1 MQRPSLCPLFDRHR
15 VVLCVG
21 CGGVG
26 KTTISASLALA
37 AAQRGKHVLCLT
49 IDPARRLAN
58 ALGLS
63 RLDTDAQRIE
73 DSVFASA
80 GLVVPGS
87 LTVMM
92 LDAKRTFDELV
103 GKHSPTVEA
112 RDRILNNRIYAHL
125 SERLAGT
132 QEYMA
137 MEKVLAV
144 QKDPAYDFIV
154 LDTPPT
160 THALDFLDAPE
171 RLIATLDSPM
181 AKWFAQA
188 YGAGHLHLNLVAKS
202 AAVALRGVARLM
214 GGQFIELVAEFITE
228 LDALFG
234 GFKSRAAEVA
244 RAFRSDDFAYVL
256 VTSPAPDS
264 IREVLFFARRLAEL
278 GLPRDAIVVN
288 RLHRP
293 PRAGPDLAAI
303 EASISRLGLA
313 RDASSRQLAERVA
326 HAIREEVRWA
336 RRDAAHLDELE
347 GMPLRPGERGPI
359 RVDVPALPSDVHDVS
374 TLAGIA
380 ALLCPRSL

>member
-1 MQRPSLCPLFDRHR
+1 M
-15 VVLCVG
+15 VLCVG

-26 KTTISASLALA
+26 KTTVSASLALA
-37 AAQRGKHVLCLT
+37 AAQRGKRVLCLT

-58 ALGLS
+58 ALGLE
-63 RLDTDAQRIE
+63 RMDTEAHLIDRT
-73 DSVFASA
+73 VFERA

-103 GKHSPTVEA
+103 EKYSPNQRT
-112 RDRILNNRIYAHL
+112 RRRILDNRIYAHL

-137 MEKVLAV
+137 MEKLLAV
-144 QKDPAYDFIV
+144 RKDPAYDFIV

-160 THALDFLDAPE
+160 SSALDFLDAPE

-181 AKWFAQA
+181 ARWFTQA
-188 YGAGHLHLNLVAKS
+188 YGAGRLQLNLIAKS

-214 GGQFIELVAEFITE
+214 GGGFVELVAEFITE
-228 LDALFG
+228 LDSLFG

-244 RAFRSDDFAYVL
+244 RAFRSEEFAYVL

-264 IREVLFFARRLAEL
+264 IREVLFFARRLEEM
-278 GLPRDAIVVN
+278 GLPRDAVVVN
-288 RLHRP
+288 RLHRA
-293 PRAGPDLAAI
+293 PRAMPDRAAI
-303 EASISRLGLA
+303 EASVQRLGLA
-313 RDASSRQLAERVA
+313 GRSDVPGLAARMARALSDEA
-326 HAIREEVRWA
+326 LWA
-336 RRDAAHLDELE
+336 RRDAIHLDELA
-347 GMPLRPGERGPI
+347 GMPGVRGESEPI
-359 RVDVPALPSDVHDVS
+359 RVNIPALPSDVHDIG

-380 ALLCPRSL
+380 SLLCPCRGEE